1 MKEWSFKKAI
11 TIQTYSTYHPIPVPL
26 NLISQFFLLTKWLCL
41 LCARQCCER
50 QPEKKVSKFVHDENC
65 VTWFMFWNSK
75 NTLKTNFPSCQI
87 GSKVKLKKN
96 HQSLSSTRYTT
107 VIFDFTRGGEV
118 DSKHVFLGAAH
129 TWCLSTS
136 TWVPAKL
143 CCVHTLGT
151 R

>member
-1 MKEWSFKKAI
+1 MSI
-11 TIQTYSTYHPIPVPL
+11 CHQ
-26 NLISQFFLLTKWLCL
+26 NLLRMVCNG
-41 LCARQCCER
+41 RER
-50 QPEKKVSKFVHDENC
+50 ERERE
-65 VTWFMFWNSK
+65 
-75 NTLKTNFPSCQI
+75 
-87 GSKVKLKKN
+87 GGGE
-96 HQSLSSTRYTT
+96 
-107 VIFDFTRGGEV
+107 GGEV